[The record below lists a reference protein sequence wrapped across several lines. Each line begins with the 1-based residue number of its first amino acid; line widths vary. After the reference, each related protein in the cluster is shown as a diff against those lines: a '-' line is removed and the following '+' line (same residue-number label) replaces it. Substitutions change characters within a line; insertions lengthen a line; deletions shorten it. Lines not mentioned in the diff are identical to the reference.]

1 MTMSNPDY
9 LGEYSKLYYQLAEVD
24 MADPED
30 DILADSSWV
39 ELCVVD
45 VSVTRA
51 RTLREVVDRCVGD
64 DKEYTGGKR
73 DTGITVNLNEL
84 RLTPAIVR
92 AWNVIS
98 DTTGIIALLILNGD
112 RDAASLG
119 ASTDSRGLTGNFIVE
134 QDDDSQPSEGNNT
147 NSLTFKPAARA
158 ASVPK
163 VKRVYGSSIT

>member
-9 LGEYSKLYYQLAEVD
+9 LGEYSKLYYQLND
-24 MADPED
+24 L
-30 DILADSSWV
+30 DITSPTPTDITLLADASWI

-84 RLTPAIVR
+84 RLTPAIIR

-98 DTTGIIALLILNGD
+98 DTSGIIALMILNGD
-112 RDAASLG
+112 RLTAN
-119 ASTDSRGLTGNFIVE
+119 STETRGLVGNFLVE

-147 NSLTFKPAARA
+147 NSLTFKPAARSA
-158 ASVPK
+158 FTPK
-163 VKRVYGSSIT
+163 VRRLYGSGVA